1 MKRLLDVNGI
11 TKVFGGGTVN
21 EKTALSGVNLIM
33 NEGDFVTVIGNNG
46 AGKSTL
52 LNCIAGVFPVD
63 SWKHCA
69 GRRRHYEAAG
79 AQASTLHRQGLSGPA
94 QGNGVRYDNR
104 AESGNCLLQKPSR
117 EVCSRESTKKDREL
131 FREKLSVLGMGL
143 EDRMTEKVKL
153 LSGGQRQSLT
163 LLMAVHCQSEAF
175 ASRRTYGGA

>member
-63 SWKHCA
+63 AEALCWTAKTLQSSRSTSEHAASA
-69 GRRRHYEAAG
+69 GSFRTR
-79 AQASTLHRQGLSGPA
+79 
-94 QGNGVRYDNR
+94 
-104 AESGNCLLQKPSR
+104 SR
-117 EVCSRESTKKDREL
+117 E
-131 FREKLSVLGMGL
+131 
-143 EDRMTEKVKL
+143 
-153 LSGGQRQSLT
+153 
-163 LLMAVHCQSEAF
+163 
-175 ASRRTYGGA
+175 RRSI